1 MGIRD
6 RFNRYVNKLEEELT
20 EDEKD
25 KLGIDYDTTEE
36 QEIEEE
42 EMENNTREEQL
53 QRERTAYAQQV
64 ARMAEQE
71 KEELPTVSTST
82 ISADTK
88 ITGDIYTESNLVVDG
103 QINGNIES
111 NQDVLINGVLEGN
124 VTGLNISVNK
134 NMSGEI
140 VAMSDVLIGND
151 ANIIGDI
158 TASNVKVKGVVSGN
172 VRASGRVELT
182 RTSSLYGDITCAA
195 IKVDEGAVISGRI
208 EIEQTNEE

>member
-20 EDEKD
+20 EEEKD
-25 KLGIDYDTTEE
+25 QLGIDYDTTDE

-42 EMENNTREEQL
+42 EMENNTREDL

-64 ARMAEQE
+64 VRMAEQE
-71 KEELPTVSTST
+71 KEELQSVSTST
-82 ISADTK
+82 ISADTR

-111 NQDVLINGVLEGN
+111 NQDVLINGSLEGN

-172 VRASGRVELT
+172 VRATGRVELT

-208 EIEQTNEE
+208 EIEQSNDEA